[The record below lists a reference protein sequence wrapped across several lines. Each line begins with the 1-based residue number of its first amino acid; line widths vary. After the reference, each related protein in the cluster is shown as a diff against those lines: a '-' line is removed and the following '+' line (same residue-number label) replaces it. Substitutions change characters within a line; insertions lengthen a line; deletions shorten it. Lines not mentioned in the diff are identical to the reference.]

1 MKWLMIILT
10 AMFVA
15 AKLAGVV
22 NWSWWLV
29 LLPAL
34 IYIGFILL
42 ILLIYFIVAVIEDV

>member
-15 AKLAGVV
+15 AKLSGVV

-34 IYIGFILL
+34 IYIGFALL
-42 ILLIYFIVAVIEDV
+42 ILLVYFAIAVW

>member
-29 LLPAL
+29 LLPAW
-34 IYIGFILL
+34 IYMSFILL
-42 ILLIYFIVAVIEDV
+42 ILIIAFVVAVMEDV